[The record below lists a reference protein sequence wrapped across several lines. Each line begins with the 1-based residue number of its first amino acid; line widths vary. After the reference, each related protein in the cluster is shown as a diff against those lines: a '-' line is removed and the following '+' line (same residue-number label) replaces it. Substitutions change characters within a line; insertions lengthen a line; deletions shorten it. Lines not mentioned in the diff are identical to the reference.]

1 VGRAQLVLE
10 VGEGPIEVRGGQ
22 VERAGINAHQAL
34 HQPLQ
39 RVEIFNERFAEAG
52 QAVGPLIGAPET
64 PAGDDVG
71 MVGGEVARHKE
82 RLAHIGLGDVRH
94 DRGRKVNP
102 DFQNSVAQPV
112 KYIRL

>member
-1 VGRAQLVLE
+1 MRGDAEFVVGRPRLRRVVDRARLVLE

-39 RVEIFNERFAEAG
+39 RDEPFAEAG
-52 QAVGPLIGAPET
+52 QALGPLVGAAET

-71 MVGGEVARHKE
+71 MVI
-82 RLAHIGLGDVRH
+82 LSFSSS
-94 DRGRKVNP
+94 GRAWKR
-102 DFQNSVAQPV
+102 ATW
-112 KYIRL
+112 R